1 MEKTFET
8 EVLSR
13 LAVIESKLDD
23 YKEIKEKTEIA
34 YNKSINNEED
44 IKINKQE
51 IKAVSD
57 RVKSIE
63 EKPAKNWDTIVKT
76 ALSTLAGAIVGA
88 IIALIF
94 K

>member
-51 IKAVSD
+51 IKTVSD
-57 RVKSIE
+57 RVKAIE
-63 EKPAKNWDTIVKT
+63 EKPAKKWDTIIT
-76 ALSTLAGAIVGA
+76 TSLSTLAGAIVGA
-88 IIALIF
+88 ILTLIF